1 MCGKN
6 CKYFMNTANA
16 VREHAISLAV
26 RKNYLHDLRKCVIMK
41 TSWFHIMMY
50 GEGIAAI
57 LM

>member
-1 MCGKN
+1 
-6 CKYFMNTANA
+6 MNTANA